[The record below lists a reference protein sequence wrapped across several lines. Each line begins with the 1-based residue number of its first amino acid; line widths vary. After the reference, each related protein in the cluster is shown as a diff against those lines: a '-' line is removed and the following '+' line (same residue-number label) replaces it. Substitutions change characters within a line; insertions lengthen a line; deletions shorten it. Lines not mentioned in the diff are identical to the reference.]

1 MTSLLERPVVT
12 TPHSYVNKIVANPA
26 EIISTEAGHYS
37 ILESAQAYFALA
49 ERHIP
54 LCDAA
59 HTQVTPQHKA
69 GCQSPGKV
77 PLVRDYPRFAAKAPT
92 PMDIVRMFGSHLGA
106 LVLRCYTPPY
116 QHKVWLPVPSCL
128 RCGSAPV

>member
-1 MTSLLERPVVT
+1 MWLLVLGLELAPV
-12 TPHSYVNKIVANPA
+12 SDCL
-26 EIISTEAGHYS
+26 EAGQD
-37 ILESAQAYFALA
+37 AALG

-77 PLVRDYPRFAAKAPT
+77 PLVRGYPRFAAKAPT
-92 PMDIVRMFGSHLGA
+92 PMDIVRMFRSHLGA

-128 RCGSAPV
+128 RCGSEPV